1 MDLQWFHD
9 TIDEELDGAMTY
21 AKKAIELK
29 SMSEKMAKTFYDMAN
44 QEMEHAKHLFQ
55 MAIDY
60 YDKVT
65 EAYSTESIPEYLSDI
80 KDKIVECYTSKSLST
95 KLLIGMYKD

>member
-44 QEMEHAKHLFQ
+44 QEMEHAKNLFQ
-55 MAIDY
+55 MGIDY

-65 EAYSTESIPEYLSDI
+65 DAYSTESIPEYLSDI